1 MVSPIL
7 ELTNINKSFGH
18 VHANKNINLTIN
30 KGTIHGIIGEN
41 GAGKSTLMSIVFGLY
56 QANSG
61 KIKINEKEIKLK
73 SPRDS
78 ILNGIGMVHQHFMLV
93 ENFTVL
99 ENIILGFEGET
110 VFGEKLETAKK
121 DLEKLCETYNFNIDL
136 DATISDLSVG
146 FRQRVEIL
154 KSLYRGAEILIL
166 DEPTGVLT
174 PQEVDELFKILRS
187 LKEEGKTIVLI
198 THKLIEI
205 MDLTSEVSVM
215 RQGEMVGHTKTQDTN
230 KEKLAEMMVG
240 RNVLLRVDKTEI
252 KKGDPIFRVNEL
264 SVKDDLDVTRV
275 KNVNLEICSGE
286 ILGIAGV
293 TGNGQTELLEAL
305 SGIRKV
311 ESGNIRL
318 FGEKISDKHSFLNP
332 RMLKARGLAHVP
344 EDRQRMGLIGDFK
357 AYENLIFGYHDQ
369 EPFSKSS
376 ILNHKEITEYSN
388 RVMQEY
394 DVRPNS
400 PNLITSNFSGGNQ
413 QKIILSRELNEN
425 PKVLLVGQP
434 TRGVDIGA
442 IEFIH
447 QRLIN
452 MRDKGA
458 AILLA
463 SVELDEILSLSDR
476 IIVMFDGK
484 IVGEKINKNITDRE
498 LGLLMAGVTEWAIL
512 LLINQRYLG
521 GYLT

>member
-7 ELTNINKSFGH
+7 ELKEINKSFGH
-18 VHANKNINLTIN
+18 VQANKNINLKIN

-56 QANSG
+56 QADSG
-61 KIKINEKEIKLK
+61 VIDINGKTINLK

-78 ILNGIGMVHQHFMLV
+78 IESGIGMVHQHFMLV
-93 ENFTVL
+93 ENFSVL
-99 ENIILGFEGET
+99 ENIILGFEGEL
-110 VFGEKLETAKK
+110 VFGKNLEKAKT
-121 DLEKLCETYNFNIDL
+121 DLKKLCENYKLNIDL
-136 DATISDLSVG
+136 DSIIGDLSVG

-187 LKEEGKTIVLI
+187 LQEEGKTIVLI
-198 THKLIEI
+198 THKLNEI

-215 RQGEMVGHTKTQDTN
+215 RQGEMVGHTKTNSTN
-230 KEKLAEMMVG
+230 KEELAEMMVG
-240 RNVLLRVDKTEI
+240 RSVLLRI
-252 KKGDPIFRVNEL
+252 KKSTAKKGEVVFSVKNLI
-264 SVKDDLDVTRV
+264 VKDDLDVTRV
-275 KNVNLEICSGE
+275 KNVNLEVHAGE
-286 ILGIAGV
+286 ILGLAGV

-305 SGIRKV
+305 SGIRKI
-311 ESGNIRL
+311 ESGNIEL
-318 FGEKISDKHSFLNP
+318 FNETISDQNNFLDP
-332 RMLKARGLAHVP
+332 RSLKEKGLAHVP
-344 EDRQRMGLIGDFK
+344 EDRQRMGLITEFK
-357 AYENLIFGYHDQ
+357 ANENLIFGYHHQ

-376 ILNHKEITEYSN
+376 ILQEKNILSFSKK
-388 RVMQEY
+388 VMGEY

-413 QKIILSRELNEN
+413 QKIILSRELNKN

-447 QRLIN
+447 QRLID

-458 AILLA
+458 AILLV
-463 SVELDEILSLSDR
+463 SVELEEVLSLSDR
-476 IIVMFDGK
+476 IVVMFDGN
-484 IVGEKINKNITDRE
+484 IVGEKVNKNVTDRE
-498 LGLLMAGVTEWAIL
+498 LGLLMAGVV
-512 LLINQRYLG
+512 
-521 GYLT
+521 

>member
-7 ELTNINKSFGH
+7 ELKNINKSFGH

-41 GAGKSTLMSIVFGLY
+41 GAGKSTLMSIVYGLY
-56 QANSG
+56 QADSG
-61 KIKINEKEIKLK
+61 KILVNEKEIELR

-78 ILNGIGMVHQHFMLV
+78 IENGIGMVHQHFMLV

-99 ENIILGFEGET
+99 ENIILGFEGELI
-110 VFGEKLETAKK
+110 FGKNLYKAKS
-121 DLEKLCETYNFNIDL
+121 DLKKLCESYKLNIDL
-136 DATISDLSVG
+136 DSVISDLSVG
-146 FRQRVEIL
+146 IRQRIEIL
-154 KSLYRGAEILIL
+154 KSLYRGAEVFIL

-198 THKLIEI
+198 THKLNEI

-215 RQGEMVGHTKTQDTN
+215 RQGEVVGHTNTSNTD

-240 RNVLLRVDKTEI
+240 RSVLLRINKSEA
-252 KKGDPIFRVNEL
+252 KKGDVVFSVRDLV
-264 SVKDDLDVTRV
+264 VKDDLNVTRV
-275 KNVNLEICSGE
+275 KKISLDIHAGE
-286 ILGIAGV
+286 ILGLAGV

-311 ESGNIRL
+311 ESGEIHL
-318 FGEKISDKHSFLNP
+318 FDEKISDQDNYLNP
-332 RMLKARGLAHVP
+332 RDLIEKDLAHIP
-344 EDRQRMGLIGDFK
+344 EDRQRMGLVTEFK
-357 AYENLIFGYHDQ
+357 AHENLIFGYHHQ
-369 EPFSKSS
+369 EPYSKSS
-376 ILNHKEITEYSN
+376 ILQEKEIMSFSKK
-388 RVMQEY
+388 VMEEY
-394 DVRPNS
+394 DVRPTS

-425 PKVLLVGQP
+425 PKVLLIGQP

-447 QRLIN
+447 QRLID

-458 AILLA
+458 AILLV
-463 SVELDEILSLSDR
+463 SVELEEVLSLSDR
-476 IIVMFDGK
+476 IVVMFDGN
-484 IVGEKINKNITDRE
+484 IVGEKINKDVTDRD
-498 LGLLMAGVTEWAIL
+498 LGLLMAGVA
-512 LLINQRYLG
+512 
-521 GYLT
+521 

>member
-7 ELTNINKSFGH
+7 ELKDINKSFGH
-18 VHANKNINLTIN
+18 VHANKNINLKIN

-41 GAGKSTLMSIVFGLY
+41 GAGKSTLMSIVYGLY
-56 QANSG
+56 QADSG
-61 KIKINEKEIKLK
+61 SISVSGKEIKLK

-78 ILNGIGMVHQHFMLV
+78 IESGIGMVHQHFMLV

-99 ENIILGFEGET
+99 ENIVLGFEGEF
-110 VFGEKLETAKK
+110 VFGQKLKKAKE
-121 DLEKLCETYNFNIDL
+121 DLKNLCDTYKLNINL
-136 DATISDLSVG
+136 DSIISDLSVG

-154 KSLYRGAEILIL
+154 KSLYRGAEIFIL

-198 THKLIEI
+198 THKLNEI

-215 RQGEMVGHTKTQDTN
+215 RQGEVVGHTKTTDTN

-240 RNVLLRVDKTEI
+240 RSVLLRLNKAEA
-252 KKGDPIFRVNEL
+252 KLGDVVFKVENL
-264 SVKDDLDVTRV
+264 TVKDDLDVTRV
-275 KNVNLEICSGE
+275 KNVSLEIRSGE
-286 ILGIAGV
+286 ILGLAGV

-311 ESGNIRL
+311 ESGNIYL
-318 FGEKISDKHSFLNP
+318 NDEKISDKDNLLDP
-332 RMLKARGLAHVP
+332 RELKEKGLAHVP
-344 EDRQRMGLIGDFK
+344 EDRQRMGLVTDFK

-369 EPFSKSS
+369 EPYSKSS
-376 ILNHKEITEYSN
+376 ILRYGDILSFSRK
-388 RVMQEY
+388 VMEEY
-394 DVRPNS
+394 DVRPRS
-400 PNLITSNFSGGNQ
+400 PQLITSNFSGGNQ

-425 PKVLLVGQP
+425 PKILLVGQP

-447 QRLIN
+447 QRLID

-458 AILLA
+458 AILLV
-463 SVELDEILSLSDR
+463 SVELDEVLSLSDR
-476 IIVMFDGK
+476 ILVMFDGN
-484 IVGEKINKNITDRE
+484 IVGERINKDVTDRE
-498 LGLLMAGVTEWAIL
+498 LGLLMAGVA
-512 LLINQRYLG
+512 
-521 GYLT
+521 

>member
-7 ELTNINKSFGH
+7 ELSNINKSFGH
-18 VHANKNINLTIN
+18 VHANKNINLQIN

-61 KIKINEKEIKLK
+61 KIKINGKEINLK

-78 ILNGIGMVHQHFMLV
+78 IINGIGMVHQHFMLV

-110 VFGEKLETAKK
+110 VFGEKLQKAKQ
-121 DLEKLCETYNFNIDL
+121 DLEKLCQAYNFNIDL

-174 PQEVDELFKILRS
+174 PQEVDELFKILRA

-215 RQGEMVGHTKTQDTN
+215 RQGEMVGHTKTEDTN
-230 KEKLAEMMVG
+230 KEQLAEMMVG
-240 RNVLLRVDKTEI
+240 RSVLLRVDKKEI
-252 KKGDPIFRVNEL
+252 KKGETIFQVNNL

-275 KNVNLEICSGE
+275 KDVSLEIRSGE

-311 ESGNIRL
+311 ESGKIEL
-318 FGEKISDKHSFLNP
+318 FGEKISDQDNFLNP
-332 RMLKARGLAHVP
+332 RLLKQKGLAHVP
-344 EDRQRMGLIGDFK
+344 EDRQRMGLITDFK
-357 AYENLIFGYHDQ
+357 AHENLIFGYHDQ

-376 ILNHKEITEYSN
+376 ILNNREITQYSN
-388 RVMQEY
+388 KVMQEY

-447 QRLIN
+447 QRLID
-452 MRDKGA
+452 MRDRGA

-484 IVGEKINKNITDRE
+484 IVGEKENKNVTERE
-498 LGLLMAGVTEWAIL
+498 LGLLMAGVA
-512 LLINQRYLG
+512 
-521 GYLT
+521 

>member
-7 ELTNINKSFGH
+7 ELKDINKSFGH
-18 VHANKNINLTIN
+18 VQANKNINLKIN

-56 QANSG
+56 QADSG
-61 KIKINEKEIKLK
+61 VIDINGKTINLK

-78 ILNGIGMVHQHFMLV
+78 IESGIGMVHQHFMLV

-99 ENIILGFEGET
+99 ENIILGFEGEF
-110 VFGEKLETAKK
+110 VFGKNLEKAKT
-121 DLEKLCETYNFNIDL
+121 DLKKLCENYKLNIDL
-136 DATISDLSVG
+136 DSIIGDLSVG

-187 LKEEGKTIVLI
+187 LQEEGKTIVLI
-198 THKLIEI
+198 THKLNEI

-215 RQGEMVGHTKTQDTN
+215 RQGEMVGHTKTNSTN
-230 KEKLAEMMVG
+230 KEELAEMMVG
-240 RNVLLRVDKTEI
+240 RSVLLRINKSTA
-252 KKGDPIFRVNEL
+252 KKGEVVFSVKNL
-264 SVKDDLDVTRV
+264 VVKDDLDVTRV
-275 KNVNLEICSGE
+275 KNVNLEVRAGE
-286 ILGIAGV
+286 ILGLAGV

-305 SGIRKV
+305 SGIRKI
-311 ESGNIRL
+311 ESGDIEL
-318 FGEKISDKHSFLNP
+318 FNETVSDQNNFLDPRSLKEK
-332 RMLKARGLAHVP
+332 GLAHVP
-344 EDRQRMGLIGDFK
+344 EDRQRMGLITEFK
-357 AYENLIFGYHDQ
+357 ANENLIFGYHHQ

-376 ILNHKEITEYSN
+376 ILQEKNILSFSKK
-388 RVMQEY
+388 VMGEY

-413 QKIILSRELNEN
+413 QKIILSRELNKN

-447 QRLIN
+447 QRLID

-458 AILLA
+458 AILLV
-463 SVELDEILSLSDR
+463 SVELEEVLSLSDR
-476 IIVMFDGK
+476 IVVMFDGN
-484 IVGEKINKNITDRE
+484 IVGEKVNKNVTDRE
-498 LGLLMAGVTEWAIL
+498 LGLLMAGVV
-512 LLINQRYLG
+512 
-521 GYLT
+521 

>member
-7 ELTNINKSFGH
+7 ELKNINKSFGH
-18 VHANKNINLTIN
+18 VQANKNINLKITQ
-30 KGTIHGIIGEN
+30 GTIHGIIGEN
-41 GAGKSTLMSIVFGLY
+41 GAGKSTLMSIVYGLY
-56 QANSG
+56 QADSG
-61 KIKINEKEIKLK
+61 TISVSGKEIKLK

-78 ILNGIGMVHQHFMLV
+78 IESGIGMVHQHFMLV

-99 ENIILGFEGET
+99 ENIVLGFEGEF
-110 VFGEKLETAKK
+110 VFGEKLKKAKQ
-121 DLEKLCETYNFNIDL
+121 DLKNLCDTYKLNIDL
-136 DATISDLSVG
+136 DSVISDLSVG

-154 KSLYRGAEILIL
+154 KSLYRGAEIFIL

-198 THKLIEI
+198 THKLNEI

-215 RQGEMVGHTKTQDTN
+215 RQGEVVGHTKTTDTN

-240 RNVLLRVDKTEI
+240 RSVLLRLN
-252 KKGDPIFRVNEL
+252 KKEAKLGDVVFKVENL
-264 SVKDDLDVTRV
+264 TVKDDLDVTRV
-275 KNVNLEICSGE
+275 KNVNLEIRAGE
-286 ILGIAGV
+286 ILGLAGV

-311 ESGNIRL
+311 ESGTIYLND
-318 FGEKISDKHSFLNP
+318 EKISDKDNLLDP
-332 RMLKARGLAHVP
+332 RELKEKGLAHVP
-344 EDRQRMGLIGDFK
+344 EDRQRMGLVTDFK

-369 EPFSKSS
+369 EPYSKSS
-376 ILNHKEITEYSN
+376 ILKDNDILSYSKK
-388 RVMQEY
+388 VMEEY
-394 DVRPNS
+394 DVRPRS
-400 PNLITSNFSGGNQ
+400 PQLITSNFSGGNQ

-425 PKVLLVGQP
+425 PKILLVGQP

-447 QRLIN
+447 QRLID

-458 AILLA
+458 AILLV
-463 SVELDEILSLSDR
+463 SVELDEVLSLSDR
-476 IIVMFDGK
+476 ILVMFDGN
-484 IVGEKINKNITDRE
+484 IVGERINKDVTDRE
-498 LGLLMAGVTEWAIL
+498 LGLLMAGVA
-512 LLINQRYLG
+512 
-521 GYLT
+521 

>member
-7 ELTNINKSFGH
+7 ELKNINKSFGH
-18 VHANKNINLTIN
+18 VQANKNINLKITQ
-30 KGTIHGIIGEN
+30 GTIHGIIGEN
-41 GAGKSTLMSIVFGLY
+41 GAGKSTLMSIVYGLY
-56 QANSG
+56 QADSG
-61 KIKINEKEIKLK
+61 TISVSGKEIKLK

-78 ILNGIGMVHQHFMLV
+78 IESGIGMVHQHFMLV

-99 ENIILGFEGET
+99 ENIVLGFEGEF
-110 VFGEKLETAKK
+110 VFGEKLKKAKH
-121 DLEKLCETYNFNIDL
+121 DLKNLCDTYKLNIDL
-136 DATISDLSVG
+136 DSVISDLSVG

-154 KSLYRGAEILIL
+154 KSLYRGAEIFIL

-198 THKLIEI
+198 THKLNEI

-215 RQGEMVGHTKTQDTN
+215 RQGEVVGHTKTTDTN

-240 RNVLLRVDKTEI
+240 RSVLLRLNKAEA
-252 KKGDPIFRVNEL
+252 KLGDIVFKVENL
-264 SVKDDLDVTRV
+264 TVKDDLDVTRV
-275 KNVNLEICSGE
+275 KNVNLEIRAGE
-286 ILGIAGV
+286 ILGLAGV

-311 ESGNIRL
+311 ESGAIYLND
-318 FGEKISDKHSFLNP
+318 EKISDKDNLLDP
-332 RMLKARGLAHVP
+332 RELKEKGLAHVP
-344 EDRQRMGLIGDFK
+344 EDRQRMGLITDFK

-369 EPFSKSS
+369 EPYSKSS
-376 ILNHKEITEYSN
+376 ILKDNDILSYSKK
-388 RVMQEY
+388 VMEEY
-394 DVRPNS
+394 DVRPRS
-400 PNLITSNFSGGNQ
+400 PQLITSNFSGGNQ

-425 PKVLLVGQP
+425 PKILLVGQP

-447 QRLIN
+447 QRLID

-458 AILLA
+458 AILLV
-463 SVELDEILSLSDR
+463 SVELDEVLSLSDR
-476 IIVMFDGK
+476 ILVMFDGN
-484 IVGEKINKNITDRE
+484 IVGERINKDVTDRE
-498 LGLLMAGVTEWAIL
+498 LGLLMAGVA
-512 LLINQRYLG
+512 
-521 GYLT
+521 

>member
-7 ELTNINKSFGH
+7 ELKNINKSFGH
-18 VHANKNINLTIN
+18 VQANKNINLTIK

-41 GAGKSTLMSIVFGLY
+41 GAGKSTLMSIVYGLY
-56 QANSG
+56 QADTGSINVSG
-61 KIKINEKEIKLK
+61 KEIKLR

-78 ILNGIGMVHQHFMLV
+78 IESGIGMVHQHFMLV
-93 ENFTVL
+93 ENFTVI
-99 ENIILGFEGET
+99 ENIVLGFEREF
-110 VFGEKLETAKK
+110 VFGKKLEKAKE
-121 DLEKLCETYNFNIDL
+121 DLQKLCETYKLNIDL
-136 DATISDLSVG
+136 DSVISDLSVG

-154 KSLYRGAEILIL
+154 KSLYRGAEIFIL

-198 THKLIEI
+198 THKLNEI

-215 RQGEMVGHTKTQDTN
+215 RQGEVVGHTKTTDTN

-240 RNVLLRVDKTEI
+240 RSVLLRLNKAEA
-252 KKGDPIFRVNEL
+252 KLGDVVFKVENL
-264 SVKDDLDVTRV
+264 TVKDDLDVTRV
-275 KNVNLEICSGE
+275 KNVNFEIRSGE
-286 ILGIAGV
+286 ILGLAGV

-311 ESGNIRL
+311 ESGKIYLND
-318 FGEKISDKHSFLNP
+318 EKISDKDNLLDP
-332 RMLKARGLAHVP
+332 RELKEKGLAHVP
-344 EDRQRMGLIGDFK
+344 EDRQRMGLVTDFK

-369 EPFSKSS
+369 EPYSKSS
-376 ILNHKEITEYSN
+376 ILRDGDILSFSKK
-388 RVMQEY
+388 VMEEY
-394 DVRPNS
+394 DVRPRS
-400 PNLITSNFSGGNQ
+400 PQLITSNFSGGNQ

-425 PKVLLVGQP
+425 PKILLVGQP

-447 QRLIN
+447 QRLID

-458 AILLA
+458 AILLV
-463 SVELDEILSLSDR
+463 SVELDEVLSLSDR
-476 IIVMFDGK
+476 ILVMFDGN
-484 IVGEKINKNITDRE
+484 IVGERVNKDVTDRD
-498 LGLLMAGVTEWAIL
+498 LGLLMAGVA
-512 LLINQRYLG
+512 
-521 GYLT
+521 